1 MRFFIDKS
9 DFVGYVDISQNVE
22 DKYIDAAM
30 RLAQSMDIKPIL
42 CTTLYN
48 EFYTQFDSGTLT
60 YANAALLP
68 YVKEAMIYAT
78 YYRFLSTAAQI
89 KNTPFGLVKK
99 LSEHSEPATR
109 AELADMISNAQSAA
123 GHFKGE
129 LMQYLKDNDL
139 DSECRECGED
149 EGYGMFNITKI

>member
-1 MRFFIDKS
+1 MRFFINKS
-9 DFVGYVDISQNVE
+9 DFEGVVDISQNVE
-22 DKYIDAAM
+22 DKYINAAM

-42 CTTLYN
+42 CADLYN
-48 EFYTQFDSGTLT
+48 ELYTQYDSGTLS

-68 YVKEAMIYAT
+68 YVQEAMIYAT
-78 YYRFLSTAAQI
+78 YYHFLATSAQI

-99 LSEHSEPATR
+99 LSQDSEPATR
-109 AELADMISNAQSAA
+109 AELADMISNAERAA

-129 LMQYLKDNDL
+129 LMQYLKDNNL
-139 DSECRECGED
+139 DSGCRECGED